1 MWGKLNGVRIAQSKT
16 QSHLHGNTRK
26 MSEIIIPEKEPKW
39 PVTELDT
46 PKPMLKAMKTSK
58 KGGRTVSGE

>member
-16 QSHLHGNTRK
+16 QSLLHGNTRK

-39 PVTELDT
+39 PVTGLET
-46 PKPMLKAMKTSK
+46 PKPMLKAMKN
-58 KGGRTVSGE
+58 V